1 MSADF
6 SKKDN
11 VNKKS
16 AYLVGAILGVLGTLV
31 SMLIFAAVLLFL
43 NIDRTYAI
51 PFATI
56 SLAVGSF
63 ISSRY
68 AAKKIGDR
76 GYLVGLI
83 IGAVVF
89 TVITALSLILGN
101 SMSLNT
107 LFHFIII
114 MLSSLVGGIM
124 GVNRDKHK
132 KYI

>member
-16 AYLVGAILGVLGTLV
+16 AYLVSAILGVLGTLA
-31 SMLIFAAVLLFL
+31 SMLIFAAILLFF
-43 NIDRTYAI
+43 NIDRAYAT

-63 ISSRY
+63 IASRY

-76 GYLVGLI
+76 GYLVGLV
-83 IGAVVF
+83 IGVVVF
-89 TVITALSLILGN
+89 GVITALSLIMGN

-114 MLSSLVGGIM
+114 MLSSLVGGII